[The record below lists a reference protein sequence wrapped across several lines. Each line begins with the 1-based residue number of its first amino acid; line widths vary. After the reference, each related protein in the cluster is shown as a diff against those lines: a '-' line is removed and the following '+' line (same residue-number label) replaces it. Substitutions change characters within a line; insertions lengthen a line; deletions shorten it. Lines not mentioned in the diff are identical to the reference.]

1 MKYLEVYGCFAYH
14 KPSEENTCLPTAE
27 HVAQVG
33 STMLAINPCTDVA
46 SHLLAIDLRLDVQ
59 IARDGLQQT
68 FQHAEYFTCDSLI
81 TQPIFIQSF
90 RDFIIVLR
98 IS

>member
-33 STMLAINPCTDVA
+33 STMLAINHCTDVA
-46 SHLLAIDLRLDVQ
+46 SNLPVIDLR
-59 IARDGLQQT
+59 
-68 FQHAEYFTCDSLI
+68 
-81 TQPIFIQSF
+81 
-90 RDFIIVLR
+90 
-98 IS
+98 